1 MLETIK
7 YVLNMLITIIF
18 YSLQYPWILTCHGLG
33 TKTQVWTSIKDT
45 DTKVQLIPV
54 LQPLFPAYNSLYLGN
69 THTGAHMC
77 TRNEGVSKV
86 FSGFSFSFCVVFGF
100 CAVLE
105 FEHEA
110 CSSVTD
116 NCSTPELHPHSKV
129 WHFKIG
135 PATVCIRNSH
145 FLIITVKIPPHF
157 ITVSFPL
164 YS

>member
-7 YVLNMLITIIF
+7 YVLNMLITIIL

-33 TKTQVWTSIKDT
+33 TKTQVWTGIKDT
-45 DTKVQLIPV
+45 DAKVQLIPV

-69 THTGAHMC
+69 THTGTHTW
-77 TRNEGVSKV
+77 TRNEGMSKV
-86 FSGFSFSFCVVFGF
+86 FGGFSSSFCVVFGF
-100 CAVLE
+100 CVDTE
-105 FEHEA
+105 DEA
-110 CSSVTD
+110 CLSMTY

-129 WHFKIG
+129 WHLEIG

-145 FLIITVKIPPHF
+145 LLIITVEIPPHF
-157 ITVSFPL
+157 ITVSFQL